1 MTTLVA
7 DSGHTDVPP
16 SRRAVGRG
24 PRLAAAGVVVV
35 LVAAVVLRFWARS
48 PLWLDES
55 QSVAIARLPLF
66 RGHGTTLWTGLR
78 QDGSPPLYYLLLHG
92 WIGLFGTSD
101 GAVRALSGVLSLL
114 SFPLLWR
121 LARHLGSRRAAT
133 ASVLFFA
140 VSPFAVRFATET
152 RMYSL
157 LVLLALIG
165 GLALLRIIEKGPAP
179 GAVVSLAVTS
189 AALALTH
196 YWSFYL
202 LVTVGMGLLVA
213 SVHAGTAVRRRCRW
227 ALESLL
233 SGGILFIPWLPNF
246 AYQLKHTGTP
256 WGRPAGL
263 SAVVHAFGE
272 WAGGDSAAGRL
283 LLLVLGALLIFAV
296 FGSAVDG
303 RHVVLDLRGHDP
315 GRFLLGITLSTLVLA
330 VVVGHLVGTAWA
342 DRYTAT
348 AFVPFLIVA
357 GLGVQALASAKVATG
372 FVAVACVLGLVASVP
387 DIYTDRTDAGTVAA
401 LVNAR
406 AKPGD
411 ILLTCPDQLG
421 PALSRVVRPGIPVLG
436 IPTLQPAGRVD
447 WVDYAHRQKVADP
460 AAMAAAAVARAGP
473 TGTIFLAINSS
484 YRTYETLCPAMGAAL
499 ATLRPDAH
507 VVKND
512 TNDAF
517 EHAGLNIYL
526 PTKPAAG
533 G

>member
-1 MTTLVA
+1 VTTIVRGPEPVEL
-7 DSGHTDVPP
+7 SPQP
-16 SRRAVGRG
+16 RVGRG
-24 PRLAAAGVVVV
+24 PGWVAAGVGAV
-35 LVAAVVLRFWARS
+35 LVVAVVLRFWAQS

-55 QSVAIARLPLF
+55 QSVAIARLPVLG
-66 RGHGTTLWTGLR
+66 GHGTTLWTGLR
-78 QDGSPPLYYLLLHG
+78 QDGSPPLYYLMLHG
-92 WIGLFGTSD
+92 WINLFGSSD
-101 GAVRALSGVLSLL
+101 EAVRAMSGVLSLL

-133 ASVLFFA
+133 ASVLLFA
-140 VSPFAVRFATET
+140 TSPFAVRFATET

-165 GLALLRIIEKGPAP
+165 GLALLRLVEKGPAP
-179 GAVVSLAVTS
+179 APVVVLAVTS
-189 AALALTH
+189 GGLALTH

-202 LVTVGMGLLVA
+202 LITVGAGLLVA
-213 SVHAGTAVRRRCRW
+213 SVRAGAAVRHRCRW
-227 ALESLL
+227 ALGALL
-233 SGGILFIPWLPNF
+233 SGGILFLFWLPNF

-272 WAGGDSAAGRL
+272 WAGGDSAAGRA
-283 LLLVLGALLIFAV
+283 LLLVFGALLIFAV

-330 VVVGHLVGTAWA
+330 VLVGQLVGTAWA

-357 GLGVQALASAKVATG
+357 GLGVQALASPKVATG
-372 FVAVACVLGLVASVP
+372 FVAAACVLGLVASTP
-387 DIYTDRTDAGTVAA
+387 DIYTDRTDAASVGA
-401 LVNAR
+401 LINAR

-411 ILLTCPDQLG
+411 IVLTCPDQLG

-436 IPTLQPAGRVD
+436 IPTLQPSDRVD
-447 WVDYAHRQKVADP
+447 WVDYAARQKAADP
-460 AAMAAAAVARAGP
+460 STIAKAAVAQAGP
-473 TGTIFLAINSS
+473 DGTVFLAINAT
-484 YRTYETLCPAMGAAL
+484 YRTYLELCPGMAAAL
-499 ATLRPDAH
+499 ATLRPDGH
-507 VVKND
+507 TLKPD

-517 EHAGLNIYL
+517 EHAGLIEYL
-526 PTKPAAG
+526 PPKPPAG